1 MNLIC
6 IVIASISGEFVL
18 NNNLCTNNNVGMIM
32 CVWIQIVSQS
42 IFQQDGGGCLG
53 KAPGSG
59 PMAANNHPRTSKE
72 SCDSRFQYISCTEN
86 CEPFSES
93 LKSFHHGPPS
103 INYRP

>member
-72 SCDSRFQYISCTEN
+72 SCEKPNFQTACL
-86 CEPFSES
+86 P
-93 LKSFHHGPPS
+93 K
-103 INYRP
+103 